1 MCATTVFVSIFKDYI
16 NNTKNLLDKIKNN
29 KYNIIN
35 DKGVKM
41 LKSVAFPSGWFTAKE
56 IGIAAATLRAYV
68 NDNILEVNKNYS
80 PMKYRVIPTTADLNS
95 IFNTYPNAAFVLVH
109 SDNFITSVKRKNDAM
124 IVLLD
129 ELDDEGKLQTAP
141 FIVSPYIKYINV
153 YGEGQPF
160 SINLSL

>member
-1 MCATTVFVSIFKDYI
+1 
-16 NNTKNLLDKIKNN
+16 
-29 KYNIIN
+29 
-35 DKGVKM
+35 M

-56 IGIAAATLRAYV
+56 IGIAAATLRVYV
-68 NDNILEVNKNYS
+68 NNNILEVNKNCS

-95 IFNTYPNAAFVLVH
+95 IFNTYPNASFVLVH
-109 SDNFITSVKRKNDAM
+109 TDNFITVVKRKNNAM

-129 ELDDEGKLQTAP
+129 ELDDKGELQTAP

-153 YGEGQPF
+153 YGEGQSF

>member
-1 MCATTVFVSIFKDYI
+1 
-16 NNTKNLLDKIKNN
+16 
-29 KYNIIN
+29 
-35 DKGVKM
+35 M

-56 IGIAAATLRAYV
+56 IGIAAATLRVYV
-68 NDNILEVNKNYS
+68 NNNILEVDKNCS

-95 IFNTYPNAAFVLVH
+95 IFNTYPNASFVLVH
-109 SDNFITSVKRKNDAM
+109 ADNFITVVKRKNNAM
-124 IVLLD
+124 VVLLD
-129 ELDDEGKLQTAP
+129 ELDNKGELQTAP

>member
-1 MCATTVFVSIFKDYI
+1 
-16 NNTKNLLDKIKNN
+16 
-29 KYNIIN
+29 
-35 DKGVKM
+35 M

-56 IGIAAATLRAYV
+56 IGIAAATLRVYV
-68 NDNILEVNKNYS
+68 NNNILEVDKNYS

-95 IFNTYPNAAFVLVH
+95 IFNTYPNASFVLVH
-109 SDNFITSVKRKNDAM
+109 ADNFITVVKRKNNTM
-124 IVLLD
+124 VVLLD
-129 ELDDEGKLQTAP
+129 ELDDKGKLQTAP

>member
-1 MCATTVFVSIFKDYI
+1 
-16 NNTKNLLDKIKNN
+16 
-29 KYNIIN
+29 
-35 DKGVKM
+35 M

-56 IGIAAATLRAYV
+56 IGIAAATLRVYA
-68 NDNILEVNKNYS
+68 NNNILEVDKNCS

-95 IFNTYPNAAFVLVH
+95 IFNTYPNASFVLVH
-109 SDNFITSVKRKNDAM
+109 ADNFITVFKRKNNAM
-124 IVLLD
+124 VVLLD
-129 ELDDEGKLQTAP
+129 ELDDKGKLQTAP

>member
-1 MCATTVFVSIFKDYI
+1 MYVITVFVSIFKDYI

-56 IGIAAATLRAYV
+56 IGIAAATLRVYA
-68 NDNILEVNKNYS
+68 NNNILEVDKNCS
-80 PMKYRVIPTTADLNS
+80 PMKYRVIPTTANLNS

-109 SDNFITSVKRKNDAM
+109 
-124 IVLLD
+124 
-129 ELDDEGKLQTAP
+129 
-141 FIVSPYIKYINV
+141 
-153 YGEGQPF
+153 
-160 SINLSL
+160 

>member
-1 MCATTVFVSIFKDYI
+1 
-16 NNTKNLLDKIKNN
+16 
-29 KYNIIN
+29 
-35 DKGVKM
+35 M

-56 IGIAAATLRAYV
+56 IGIAAATLRVYV
-68 NDNILEVNKNYS
+68 NNNILEVDKRCS

-95 IFNTYPNAAFVLVH
+95 IFNTYPNASFVLVH
-109 SDNFITSVKRKNDAM
+109 ADNFITVVKRKNNTM
-124 IVLLD
+124 VVLLD
-129 ELDDEGKLQTAP
+129 ELDDKGKLQTAP

>member
-1 MCATTVFVSIFKDYI
+1 MCATMVFVSIFKDYI

-56 IGIAAATLRAYV
+56 IGIAAATLRVYA
-68 NDNILEVNKNYS
+68 NNNILEVDKNYS

-95 IFNTYPNAAFVLVH
+95 IFNTYPNASFVLVH
-109 SDNFITSVKRKNDAM
+109 ADNFITVVKRKNNAM
-124 IVLLD
+124 VVLLD
-129 ELDDEGKLQTAP
+129 KLDDKGELQTAP

-153 YGEGQPF
+153 YGEGQSF

>member
-1 MCATTVFVSIFKDYI
+1 
-16 NNTKNLLDKIKNN
+16 
-29 KYNIIN
+29 
-35 DKGVKM
+35 M

-56 IGIAAATLRAYV
+56 IGIAAATLRVYV
-68 NDNILEVNKNYS
+68 NNNILEVNKNCS

-95 IFNTYPNAAFVLVH
+95 IFNTYPNASFVLVH
-109 SDNFITSVKRKNDAM
+109 ADNFITSVKRKNNAM
-124 IVLLD
+124 VVLLD
-129 ELDDEGKLQTAP
+129 ELDDKGELQTAP

>member
-1 MCATTVFVSIFKDYI
+1 MCATMVFVSIFKDYI

-56 IGIAAATLRAYV
+56 IGIAAATLRVYV
-68 NDNILEVNKNYS
+68 NNNILEVDKNYS
-80 PMKYRVIPTTADLNS
+80 PMKYRVIPTTADLKS
-95 IFNTYPNAAFVLVH
+95 IFNTYPNASFVLVH
-109 SDNFITSVKRKNDAM
+109 ADNFITSVKRKNNTM
-124 IVLLD
+124 VVLLD
-129 ELDDEGKLQTAP
+129 ELDDKGKLLTAP

-153 YGEGQPF
+153 YEEGQSF

>member
-1 MCATTVFVSIFKDYI
+1 
-16 NNTKNLLDKIKNN
+16 
-29 KYNIIN
+29 
-35 DKGVKM
+35 M

-56 IGIAAATLRAYV
+56 IGIAAATLRVYV
-68 NDNILEVNKNYS
+68 NNNILEVDKNCS

-95 IFNTYPNAAFVLVH
+95 IFNTYPNASFVLVH
-109 SDNFITSVKRKNDAM
+109 ADNFITVVKRKNNAM
-124 IVLLD
+124 VVLLD
-129 ELDDEGKLQTAP
+129 ELDDKGELQTAP

>member
-1 MCATTVFVSIFKDYI
+1 
-16 NNTKNLLDKIKNN
+16 
-29 KYNIIN
+29 
-35 DKGVKM
+35 M

-56 IGIAAATLRAYV
+56 IGIAAATLRVYV
-68 NDNILEVNKNYS
+68 NNNILEVDKNYS

-95 IFNTYPNAAFVLVH
+95 IFNTYPNASFVLVH
-109 SDNFITSVKRKNDAM
+109 VDNFITVVKRKNNTM
-124 IVLLD
+124 VVLLD
-129 ELDDEGKLQTAP
+129 ELDDKGKLQTAP

>member
-1 MCATTVFVSIFKDYI
+1 
-16 NNTKNLLDKIKNN
+16 
-29 KYNIIN
+29 
-35 DKGVKM
+35 M

-56 IGIAAATLRAYV
+56 IGIAAATLRVYV
-68 NDNILEVNKNYS
+68 NNNILEVDKNYS

-95 IFNTYPNAAFVLVH
+95 IFNTYSNASFVLVH
-109 SDNFITSVKRKNDAM
+109 ADNFITVVKRKNNAM
-124 IVLLD
+124 VVLLD
-129 ELDDEGKLQTAP
+129 ELDDKGELQTAP